1 MKILVAGWFSFARG
15 HATAGD
21 LLSRDVLCRWLDER
35 SIAYDLATDPP
46 FAGGLNWRLLDPG
59 DYSHVIFVC
68 GPFGRGEFEAE
79 FLGHFAQC
87 RLIGLNLSMDLPL
100 DEWNPFDLLIE
111 RDSSAVSNPDMVF
124 AARQDL
130 PPVVGVCLVEEHPG
144 AEVARTNA
152 AIAKLIE
159 ARELA
164 VVGIDTRLD
173 VNEGGLRTPGEIEA
187 LIARVDVLITTRL
200 HGLVLALKN
209 GVPAL
214 AIDTVPGSGKIAKQC
229 TRVGWPN
236 VLTLDQI
243 DERQLAQALDFALS
257 PEARRLA
264 GVCASDAERHLLQTR
279 ERLLDSLTGDEVED
293 SFRARQLPERMEAF
307 RAGLQPVGDLT
318 AERND
323 VQVPPAA
330 KSWRRKV
337 VRGAFTMLRRG

>member
-35 SIAYDLATDPP
+35 SIAYNLATDPP
-46 FAGGLNWRLLDPG
+46 FAGGLNWRLVDPG

-79 FLGHFAQC
+79 FLGHFARC

-111 RDSSAVSNPDMVF
+111 RDSSAGTNPDIVF
-124 AARQDL
+124 AARQEL
-130 PPVVGVCLVEEHPG
+130 PPVVGVCFVEEHPG
-144 AEVARTNA
+144 AEVARANA
-152 AIAKLIE
+152 AIAKLI
-159 ARELA
+159 AVRELA

-173 VNEGGLRTPGEIEA
+173 VNEGGLRTPGEVEA

-214 AIDTVPGSGKIAKQC
+214 AIDTVPGSGKITKQC
-229 TRVGWPN
+229 TRVGWPS

-264 GVCASDAERHLLQTR
+264 RACASGTENLLLQTR
-279 ERLLDSLTGDEVED
+279 ERLLNSLASDQVEA
-293 SFRARQLPERMEAF
+293 SFRSRQLPQQMEAF
-307 RAGLQPVGDLT
+307 RAGLQPVGDLP

-323 VQVPPAA
+323 VETPSMA
-330 KSWRRKV
+330 KSWRSRV

>member
-35 SIAYDLATDPP
+35 SIAYNLATDPP
-46 FAGGLNWRLLDPG
+46 FAGGLNWRLVDPA

-79 FLGHFAQC
+79 FLGHFARC

-111 RDSSAVSNPDMVF
+111 RDSSAGTNPDIVF
-124 AARQDL
+124 AARQEL
-130 PPVVGVCLVEEHPG
+130 PPVVGVCFVEEHPG
-144 AEVARTNA
+144 AEVARANA
-152 AIAKLIE
+152 AIAKLI
-159 ARELA
+159 AVRELA

-173 VNEGGLRTPGEIEA
+173 VNEGGLRTPGEVEA

-214 AIDTVPGSGKIAKQC
+214 AIDTVPGSGKITKQC
-229 TRVGWPN
+229 TRVGWPS

-264 GVCASDAERHLLQTR
+264 RACASGTENLLLQTR
-279 ERLLDSLTGDEVED
+279 ERLLNSLASDQVEA
-293 SFRARQLPERMEAF
+293 SFRSRQLPEQMEAF
-307 RAGLQPVGDLT
+307 RAGLQPVGDLP

-323 VQVPPAA
+323 VETPSMA
-330 KSWRRKV
+330 KSWRRRI